1 MVQGRRQRQGCSTS
15 GGQDTGKGAFRAFV
29 ANIFLLKIVK
39 PAVSSHWYGSD
50 QCLTSDCSS
59 GARFSGFQAGRSGPE
74 RMMGQT
80 KMTGVGLEKSEQ
92 WTRTLVGGATDQVRA
107 AGTRGIH

>member
-1 MVQGRRQRQGCSTS
+1 MVQGRRQRQGSSTS
-15 GGQDTGKGAFRAFV
+15 GGHDKGKGAFV

-39 PAVSSHWYGSD
+39 PAVSSHWYSSD

-59 GARFSGFQAGRSGPE
+59 GATE

-92 WTRTLVGGATDQVRA
+92 WTRTLAGGATDQVRA
-107 AGTRGIH
+107 AGTRGTH